1 MLREEQGPTLGS
13 RCLLSR
19 GPDAAISRGADGR
32 VNSLRSCA
40 HPTGDPTHTTIA
52 RRDVADNTLRY
63 CRPRLIPR
71 EGTTPV
77 AEGAFSTARQS
88 VGPTRPTPPRLE
100 EAGAYA
106 YSPAAPPNQLDF
118 ND

>member
-1 MLREEQGPTLGS
+1 MLREEQDPTVGS
-13 RCLLSR
+13 RCLPSR
-19 GPDAAISRGADGR
+19 GPDAAISRGADGQ
-32 VNSLRSCA
+32 V
-40 HPTGDPTHTTIA
+40 
-52 RRDVADNTLRY
+52 TLRAEMCGPDWRLTLPRLLAARWTTRHA

-77 AEGAFSTARQS
+77 AEDAFSTARKS

-100 EAGAYA
+100 CSWL
-106 YSPAAPPNQLDF
+106 SPSVLAASPNQLDF